1 MVAHSTVNRVVT
13 GSSPVTGAINR
24 KAVFPQGGGL
34 FCFFPMNTATFKK
47 GADIILEAK
56 LSDYAYIIEEGSVEV
71 SKRKP
76 D

>member
-1 MVAHSTVNRVVT
+1 
-13 GSSPVTGAINR
+13 
-24 KAVFPQGGGL
+24 
-34 FCFFPMNTATFKK
+34 MNTATFKK

-71 SKRKP
+71 SKRRP